1 MYPAGD
7 DKQATASDKQVLT
20 LFTFTCPAKAY
31 AGAMTNVKSQAYF
44 YQFTRVPPGAKLL
57 GAFHLLD
64 IGYVFGNFIPFL
76 SPLKAD
82 AYYNDTDKALSDAMM
97 SYWTH
102 FAAAGDPNQE
112 GLTQWPAYDAKTG
125 QYLNLGDKIE
135 VKSGLYNET
144 CDLFM
149 NTIKA
154 KRGQ

>member
-1 MYPAGD
+1 M
-7 DKQATASDKQVLT
+7 
-20 LFTFTCPAKAY
+20 
-31 AGAMTNVKSQAYF
+31 
-44 YQFTRVPPGAKLL
+44 L

-64 IGYVFGNFIPFL
+64 IGYVFGKFMPFL

-82 AYYNDTDKALSDAMM
+82 AYYNETDKALSDAMM
-97 SYWTH
+97 SYWTN

-149 NTIKA
+149 DTIKA